1 MGEKIRILMHACLIL
16 ELLKVAVVSKVLQ
29 YTSLFP

>member
-16 ELLKVAVVSKVLQ
+16 ELLKVVVSKVLQ